1 MPDPMAM
8 PACSILVR
16 GTWPGY
22 LGGGR
27 LSAEK
32 WRTVTVAVAA
42 VTIDDGWQI
51 AGLAAPDID
60 REASPAAAGLDA
72 AGPAAEAAA
81 RSPCPTLISGAS
93 IFSLLGA
100 GMVRQECGA
109 PRAAENRT
117 RDKQKA
123 KEMKLIAE
131 AAACAPKLYLAPVKP
146 LVVHTT
152 RFYVSSFAL
161 LTLNSRLISI
171 EKYTLVMAGML
182 GC

>member
-32 WRTVTVAVAA
+32 WRAAAVAVTA
-42 VTIDDGWQI
+42 VALDRWQI
-51 AGLAAPDID
+51 AGLDAPDIGL
-60 REASPAAAGLDA
+60 EASPDA

-93 IFSLLGA
+93 ILSVLGA
-100 GMVRQECGA
+100 GIVRQECGA
-109 PRAAENRT
+109 PRAAEIGPETN
-117 RDKQKA
+117 KSKG
-123 KEMKLIAE
+123 
-131 AAACAPKLYLAPVKP
+131 
-146 LVVHTT
+146 
-152 RFYVSSFAL
+152 
-161 LTLNSRLISI
+161 N
-171 EKYTLVMAGML
+171 EKCGD
-182 GC
+182 

>member
-32 WRTVTVAVAA
+32 WRTAAVAVNA
-42 VTIDDGWQI
+42 VALDGWQI
-51 AGLAAPDID
+51 AGLEAPNID
-60 REASPAAAGLDA
+60 LEASPG
-72 AGPAAEAAA
+72 AEAAA

-100 GMVRQECGA
+100 GIVRQECGG
-109 PRAAENRT
+109 PRTAENRT

-123 KEMKLIAE
+123 KEWQM
-131 AAACAPKLYLAPVKP
+131 
-146 LVVHTT
+146 
-152 RFYVSSFAL
+152 
-161 LTLNSRLISI
+161 
-171 EKYTLVMAGML
+171 
-182 GC
+182 